1 MTDFLLDT
9 NILIRY
15 LRETEGYD
23 TLLSTLSDSDWLCI
37 SVITRFEILRGLRE
51 HEREDTFS
59 LLNSLESLIV
69 NSEIADTAGELVRSY
84 RAKGITLSEADSLI
98 AATALHH
105 QLSLVTTNSKH
116 FPMSDLVVYQV
127 NDEGKMTLRES

>member
-1 MTDFLLDT
+1 MTDYLLDT

-15 LRETEGYD
+15 LRKTEGYD
-23 TLLSTLSDSDWLCI
+23 TLLSTLADNDWLCI

-51 HEREDTFS
+51 HERETTFS

-69 NSEIADTAGELVRSY
+69 NSEIADSAGEFVRTS
-84 RAKGITLSEADSLI
+84 RARGITLSEADSLI
-98 AATALHH
+98 AATALQH

-127 NDEGKMTLRES
+127 DDLGKMALRE

>member
-15 LRETEGYD
+15 LRETQGYD
-23 TLLSTLSDSDWLCI
+23 TLLSTLADNDWLCI

-59 LLNSLESLIV
+59 LLNSLESFIV
-69 NSEIADTAGELVRSY
+69 NSEIADSAGELVRTY
-84 RAKGITLSEADSLI
+84 RAKGTTLSEADSLI

-127 NDEGKMTLRES
+127 DDQGKMTLRE

>member
-9 NILIRY
+9 NILVRS
-15 LRETEGYD
+15 LRETAGYD
-23 TLLSTLSDSDWLCI
+23 TLLSTLVDNDWLCI
-37 SVITRFEILRGLRE
+37 SVITRFEIVRGLRE
-51 HEREDTFS
+51 HERDDTFS

-69 NSEIADTAGELVRSY
+69 NSEIADSAGELVRSY
-84 RAKGITLSEADSLI
+84 RARGITLSEADSLI

-127 NDEGKMTLRES
+127 DDLGKMTLRE

>member
-15 LRETEGYD
+15 LRETQGYD
-23 TLLSTLSDSDWLCI
+23 ILLSALADNDWLCI

-69 NSEIADTAGELVRSY
+69 NSDIADSAGELVRTS
-84 RAKGITLSEADSLI
+84 RARGITLNEADSLI

-105 QLSLVTTNSKH
+105 QLALITTNSKH
-116 FPMSDLVVYQV
+116 FPMKDLIVYHV
-127 NDEGKMTLRES
+127 NDLGKMTLRD

>member
-1 MTDFLLDT
+1 MTDYLLDT

-23 TLLSTLSDSDWLCI
+23 ILLSTLSDNDWLCI

-51 HEREDTFS
+51 HERETTFS
-59 LLNSLESLIV
+59 LLNSVESLIV
-69 NSEIADTAGELVRSY
+69 NSEIADSAGDLVRTS
-84 RAKGITLSEADSLI
+84 RARGVTLSEADSLI

-105 QLSLVTTNSKH
+105 QLSLVTTNAKH
-116 FPMSDLVVYQV
+116 FPMNDLVVYQV
-127 NDEGKMTLRES
+127 DDLGKMTLRE